1 MTPKRKYRKKFGH
14 KRQYKNIN
22 EFIDVNDVLEEL
34 REENNRL
41 LNELLFA
48 NECLISFCEF
58 KIFIDC
64 ISNKFK
70 YDLELNES
78 QKFLELS
85 RKVNQTIRRTN
96 IDITTIK
103 CELNEEFGEHEVR
116 DTNRESLR
124 SFRSHKQKRVNITNK
139 TIFIKEINN
148 NNNVFD
154 DECEE
159 VLNKKTKKRR
169 LKESDDDYCPSDT
182 SQHRFTDRDKKKKN
196 KFKCHFDG
204 CKKSCYS
211 QLLLTKHEEGYQ

>member
-1 MTPKRKYRKKFGH
+1 MSLVFHHFSQRTQEMTPKRKYRKKFGH

-22 EFIDVNDVLEEL
+22 KFIDVNDVLEEL

-41 LNELLFA
+41 LNELLFT

-103 CELNEEFGEHEVR
+103 CEINEEFGEHEVR
-116 DTNRESLR
+116 DTNRESLP
-124 SFRSHKQKRVNITNK
+124 SFRSHKQKRVNSTNQ

-148 NNNVFD
+148 DDNNFNVFD
-154 DECEE
+154 DESEE
-159 VLNKKTKKRR
+159 VLNQNKETFTKKTKKIR
-169 LKESDDDYCPSDT
+169 LK
-182 SQHRFTDRDKKKKN
+182 RFMCEVRD
-196 KFKCHFDG
+196 CADG
-204 CKKSCYS
+204 
-211 QLLLTKHEEGYQ
+211 T